1 MRYIPVIILLL
12 ITVLARGFVRGT
24 DEAPAVP
31 ALTPFEIEQMP
42 APGIADTSCNRI
54 TGNVQALEGLFGEFA
69 RLERGE
75 KQLPVAILQLGDSHV
90 QAGFFPN
97 RVRSRLQMLFGD
109 AGRGLIAP
117 LRLSGTNEPPD
128 YAIASSGKWTAS
140 RCTQVSPDEMPGVTG
155 MALSGNGRTAE
166 FTITAKDSPFD
177 RLRAFHHREAPLL
190 KAPDSLTDNILCP
203 LGDTEES
210 TMIPLRE
217 TVTSVTL
224 RSATTDTAYAR
235 QVYYGFSLENGNRG
249 ILFHSMGIN
258 GNTFTAMNRNPQI
271 VRQAVPLQPE
281 LIILSLGT
289 NDSYGRN
296 FDEAAVGAQVEKLIG
311 LLKEYF
317 PLCPLLLTTP
327 MECWSRVRVKGRYV
341 RKPNP
346 NAERVRDQIV
356 QAAGRHGLPVCG
368 GRGRRSDG
376 AVVPGR
382 TGRGRPDTPFAR
394 RLPPAG
400 RPALRRAGE
409 SLQRLQGT
417 ARNDRYCRGRP
428 STEKD
433 RNAYGGNGCRR
444 KEIGETTY
452 PASGTENPASRTGS
466 RKLPQR

>member
-31 ALTPFEIEQMP
+31 ALTSFEIEQMP

-190 KAPDSLTDNILCP
+190 KARTRSPTTSCARWA
-203 LGDTEES
+203 
-210 TMIPLRE
+210 IPKR
-217 TVTSVTL
+217 
-224 RSATTDTAYAR
+224 AR
-235 QVYYGFSLENGNRG
+235 
-249 ILFHSMGIN
+249 
-258 GNTFTAMNRNPQI
+258 
-271 VRQAVPLQPE
+271 
-281 LIILSLGT
+281 
-289 NDSYGRN
+289 
-296 FDEAAVGAQVEKLIG
+296 
-311 LLKEYF
+311 
-317 PLCPLLLTTP
+317 
-327 MECWSRVRVKGRYV
+327 
-341 RKPNP
+341 
-346 NAERVRDQIV
+346 
-356 QAAGRHGLPVCG
+356 
-368 GRGRRSDG
+368 
-376 AVVPGR
+376 
-382 TGRGRPDTPFAR
+382 
-394 RLPPAG
+394 
-400 RPALRRAGE
+400 
-409 SLQRLQGT
+409 
-417 ARNDRYCRGRP
+417 
-428 STEKD
+428 
-433 RNAYGGNGCRR
+433 
-444 KEIGETTY
+444 
-452 PASGTENPASRTGS
+452 
-466 RKLPQR
+466 

>member
-190 KAPDSLTDNILCP
+190 KAPDSLTDDILCP

-296 FDEAAVGAQVEKLIG
+296 FDEAAVGAQVEKLIC

-327 MECWSRVRVKGRYV
+327 MECWSRVRVKGRHV

-356 QAAGRHGLPVCG
+356 QAAGRHGLPVWDFYAVAG
-368 GRGRRSDG
+368 GDG
-376 AVVPGR
+376 AMER
-382 TGRGRPDTPFAR
+382 WY
-394 RLPPAG
+394 
-400 RPALRRAGE
+400 RAGLAGADRIHL
-409 SLQRLQGT
+409 SHDGYRLQGDLLCDALVKAYNGYKELHGTTGTVAGDLQLKKIGTRT
-417 ARNDRYCRGRP
+417 AATDAA
-428 STEKD
+428 EK
-433 RNAYGGNGCRR
+433 
-444 KEIGETTY
+444 K
-452 PASGTENPASRTGS
+452 
-466 RKLPQR
+466 

>member
-190 KAPDSLTDNILCP
+190 KAPDSLTDDILCP

-281 LIILSLGT
+281 LILSL
-289 NDSYGRN
+289 
-296 FDEAAVGAQVEKLIG
+296 IH
-311 LLKEYF
+311 
-317 PLCPLLLTTP
+317 
-327 MECWSRVRVKGRYV
+327 
-341 RKPNP
+341 
-346 NAERVRDQIV
+346 I
-356 QAAGRHGLPVCG
+356 
-368 GRGRRSDG
+368 
-376 AVVPGR
+376 
-382 TGRGRPDTPFAR
+382 
-394 RLPPAG
+394 
-400 RPALRRAGE
+400 
-409 SLQRLQGT
+409 
-417 ARNDRYCRGRP
+417 
-428 STEKD
+428 
-433 RNAYGGNGCRR
+433 
-444 KEIGETTY
+444 
-452 PASGTENPASRTGS
+452 
-466 RKLPQR
+466 

>member
-190 KAPDSLTDNILCP
+190 KAPDSLTDDILCP

-249 ILFHSMGIN
+249 ILFHSMGI
-258 GNTFTAMNRNPQI
+258 
-271 VRQAVPLQPE
+271 
-281 LIILSLGT
+281 
-289 NDSYGRN
+289 
-296 FDEAAVGAQVEKLIG
+296 G

-356 QAAGRHGLPVCG
+356 QAAGRHGLPVWDFYAVAG
-368 GRGRRSDG
+368 GDG
-376 AVVPGR
+376 AMER
-382 TGRGRPDTPFAR
+382 WY
-394 RLPPAG
+394 
-400 RPALRRAGE
+400 RAGLAGADRIHL
-409 SLQRLQGT
+409 SHDGYRLQGDLLCDALVKAYNGYKELHGTTGTVAGDLQLKKIGTRT
-417 ARNDRYCRGRP
+417 AATDAA
-428 STEKD
+428 EK
-433 RNAYGGNGCRR
+433 
-444 KEIGETTY
+444 K
-452 PASGTENPASRTGS
+452 
-466 RKLPQR
+466 